1 MNSQNMNEVVQASG
15 SFFLKGEELFADIR
29 LEFNVKNPKYRI
41 YIKKLKDLVSE
52 AEKDHVL
59 LSSSGI

>member
-1 MNSQNMNEVVQASG
+1 MKEILKASG
-15 SFFLKGEELFADIR
+15 SFFLRGEELYNDIR
-29 LEFNVKNPKYRI
+29 LEFNVKNPKYGI
-41 YIKKLKDLVSE
+41 YIKKLKDLISD